1 MAAKTRIAYIDFMKG
16 LCIILVVA
24 FHIKTTAF
32 GDPYGYMLQQFR
44 IPMYFFLSGL
54 FFKLYD
60 GFFDFTRKKINNIII
75 PLILFLV
82 LGSFYYFGR
91 NLLENHFSVSKA
103 LALMPLNPIE
113 NNTPTW
119 FLVVLFE
126 VNIIYYLLQK
136 YLPRWLTIVTALLL
150 SAIGYA
156 IVQMHYTIYFYL
168 DIALVAMPYFVLGSE
183 SRKLGL
189 LEKGPHVAVRLAFAV
204 VVAIILFF
212 FAQRI
217 NMLHRIYPS
226 YFRLYMLPALS
237 IMSLLFLCQ
246 YIKHTVPII
255 SHMGRYSIIILGT
268 HYFLIGP
275 LKALIGKLLPSLADT
290 LWPFLIVLVL
300 VLAFEF
306 PVIYLLRKY
315 LPRFTA
321 QEEFFYKGW
330 KIKKTEDPL
339 K

>member
-1 MAAKTRIAYIDFMKG
+1 MAAKARIAYIDFMKG

-24 FHIKTTAF
+24 FHVKTTAF

-60 GFFDFTRKKINNIII
+60 GFFDFARKKVNNIIV
-75 PLILFLV
+75 PLVVFLII
-82 LGSFYYFGR
+82 GTIYCFGR
-91 NLLENHFSVSKA
+91 NLLESHFSVSEA
-103 LALMPLNPIE
+103 LDRMPLNPIE

-136 YLPRWLTIVTALLL
+136 YLPRWLTIVAALLL

-156 IVQMHYTIYFYL
+156 IVQMHYTIYCYI
-168 DIALVAMPYFVLGSE
+168 DIAFVAMPFFVLGSE

-189 LEKGPHVAVRLAFAV
+189 LERGPHVAVRVIFAV
-204 VVAIILFF
+204 AVAVILFF
-212 FAQRI
+212 FSQRI
-217 NMLHRIYPS
+217 NMLHRVYPS

-246 YIKHTVPII
+246 YIKRPVPII
-255 SHMGRYSIIILGT
+255 SHLGRYSIMVLGT

-275 LKALIGKLLPSLADT
+275 FKALIGKLLPSLADT

-300 VLAFEF
+300 VIVFEF

-315 LPRFTA
+315 VPRFTA

-330 KIKKTEDPL
+330 KIKKSEVQ
-339 K
+339 